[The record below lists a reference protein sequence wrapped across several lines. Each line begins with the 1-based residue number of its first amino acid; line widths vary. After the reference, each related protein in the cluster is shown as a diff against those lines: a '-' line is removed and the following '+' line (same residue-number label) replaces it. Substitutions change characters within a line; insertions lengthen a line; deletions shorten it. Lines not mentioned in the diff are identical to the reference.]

1 MGKMYP
7 SAKWQQMKRMNAYL
21 VSVNKSDGRSMR
33 ESACV
38 ESRMTIEGVP
48 SAGRRYVSQRDAMRR
63 YERREEAREPMYG
76 RNVFRD
82 CQVRR
87 PEKGKAKNRYSRE
100 EAGTMGTQM
109 TTRRF
114 DGSYITVYC
123 KSRKQY

>member
-1 MGKMYP
+1 
-7 SAKWQQMKRMNAYL
+7 MKRMNAYL

-48 SAGRRYVSQRDAMRR
+48 IAGRRYVSQRDAMRR

-87 PEKGKAKNRYSRE
+87 PEKGKVKNRYSRE